1 MIVTNIKYRAI
12 SQEDI
17 VGIYQRKSDKF
28 YQIVEDA
35 FSKYDRGEVILPTK
49 IMKWVSVFPTNA
61 SQGLQNVSGIMVLS
75 EIETGFPIAVI
86 DGTLL
91 TNIRTA
97 AVGCVAA
104 KYLAPSKVETIGFI
118 GAGSEAKMHFALLKH
133 MFPTIKECRVS
144 SRKAVTEETFIG
156 ALQDATS
163 DVKFVACGGDSFK
176 AANDADIVI
185 TAISGQAPVL
195 KAKDITKGCL
205 YIHVG
210 GWEDEFAVV
219 EKADK
224 IVCDEWDSCKHRTQT
239 ISRMYAQGLLKDED
253 IYAAENAY
261 VALENALNEQINQMK
276 ANHSDYDEFQF
287 QIDEIG
293 HNPYQLISYLTVKYG
308 GFTYAEVADEIQEI
322 FKDTIIRW
330 FDDSVAKW
338 DCQALFQAVWSGDS
352 VAITREMT
360 TLLRMTISYHDY
372 REDFYH
378 AFLAGIF
385 AGAGYEVESNKE
397 HGEGRSDVVVYDSVN
412 GRVAIFEAKYSKT
425 LQDMTEDC
433 KRAIR
438 QISDRMYAKDF
449 QDDYDQIC
457 CYGISFY
464 KKRCMVMCAE
474 GEQVDFPESE

>member
-49 IMKWVSVFPTNA
+49 ISQIFDQRTQKRINCMPATLMSDKVAGMKWVSVFPSNA

-75 EIETGFPIAVI
+75 EIKTGFPIAVI

-118 GAGSEAKMHFALLKH
+118 GAGAEARMHFALLKH

-144 SRKAVTEETFIG
+144 SRKIVTEEAFIS
-156 ALQDATS
+156 ALQGAAL

-176 AANDADIVI
+176 SASGADIVV
-185 TAISGQAPVL
+185 TAISGQSPVL

-219 EKADK
+219 GKADK
-224 IVCDEWDSCKHRTQT
+224 IVCDEWESCKHRTQT
-239 ISRMYAQGLLKDED
+239 ISRMYVQGLLKDED
-253 IYAAENAY
+253 IYADLKDIISGKKIGREN
-261 VALENALNEQINQMK
+261 
-276 ANHSDYDEFQF
+276 DDEFIYF
-287 QIDEIG
+287 NSVGLSFIDLNFANETYKLAKEMGIG
-293 HNPYQLISYLTVKYG
+293 KDIILFNTNPTDY
-308 GFTYAEVADEIQEI
+308 
-322 FKDTIIRW
+322 
-330 FDDSVAKW
+330 
-338 DCQALFQAVWSGDS
+338 
-352 VAITREMT
+352 
-360 TLLRMTISYHDY
+360 TLLI
-372 REDFYH
+372 
-378 AFLAGIF
+378 
-385 AGAGYEVESNKE
+385 
-397 HGEGRSDVVVYDSVN
+397 
-412 GRVAIFEAKYSKT
+412 
-425 LQDMTEDC
+425 
-433 KRAIR
+433 
-438 QISDRMYAKDF
+438 
-449 QDDYDQIC
+449 
-457 CYGISFY
+457 
-464 KKRCMVMCAE
+464 
-474 GEQVDFPESE
+474 